1 MHKSGQHNS
10 NHYGQLVFSKHALER
25 MERRTISRE
34 MVRLTLTNPDKTF
47 PVQEDAKDFQES
59 PKIKFIKTIHGRQT
73 QVIASLLPD
82 KKWLIISVWIRG
94 EEDKIPLMWQLLTLP
109 FKIGWFLIKKMY
121 FIFFSK

>member
-1 MHKSGQHNS
+1 MHNS
-10 NHYGQLVFSKHALER
+10 SHYNSNQYGQLIFSKHALER
-25 MERRTISRE
+25 MEGRTISRE
-34 MVRLTLTNPDKTF
+34 MVRLTLANPDKTF
-47 PVQEDAKDFQES
+47 PVQENAKDFQDS

-94 EEDKIPLMWQLLTLP
+94 EEDKVPLMWQLITLP
-109 FKIGWFLIKKMY
+109 FRISWFLIKKMY

>member
-1 MHKSGQHNS
+1 
-10 NHYGQLVFSKHALER
+10 
-25 MERRTISRE
+25 MEGRTISRE
-34 MVRLTLTNPDKTF
+34 MVRLTLANPDKTF
-47 PVQEDAKDFQES
+47 PVQENAKDFQDS

-94 EEDKIPLMWQLLTLP
+94 EEDKVPLMWQLITLP
-109 FKIGWFLIKKMY
+109 FRISWFLIKKMY